1 MHIKFREV
9 GYSVHNPILKDIDLA
24 FQPGTIV
31 ALVAPNGM
39 GKSTL
44 FKGIMNSLVN
54 VKGDICLQNH
64 NYNYPLTEGNRVDI
78 YQQISL
84 MVDQKDLI
92 GYKTGREHINFARQN
107 WNSQILSDEVIDLL
121 KMSDYVD
128 KKVSQYSLGMKQRL
142 CLAMQLAT
150 DTPIMLM
157 DEVMNSLDIVNVDLI
172 SNILINLREQG
183 KIIIIASHL
192 LDNLSLYSDT
202 VIFIKS
208 KDEIIQIDTDKLE
221 KILTLFMRKNHTLS
235 KTFEKALFSEPFK
248 NKFQINIDQITMDDI
263 VEYMNHPMI
272 RTVSVGD
279 KSITDYYHE
288 FYL

>member
-235 KTFEKALFSEPFK
+235 KTFGKALFSEPFK